1 MLLCLKFLCVQRF
14 ISLFLIA
21 LRTQF
26 HHRFLVLLFYL
37 RFNQIGSK
45 LQQPFRNQSSR
56 IQNVNIASNIFDHVK
71 VSLCMVV
78 EKKFTNPICMVVFF
92 LLFNSLVVKVLDSQ
106 SRGPVFK
113 ITGWLQG

>member
-92 LLFNSLVVKVLDSQ
+92 LLFNSLVVKGVGFPIQGSCVQ
-106 SRGPVFK
+106 NHW
-113 ITGWLQG
+113 WLQG